1 MKAVVYEDVEKLSY
15 KEVEILPVKSH
26 EVRIRVKACGICGS
40 DVHGYLGVTGRR
52 IAPMIM
58 GHEFCGEVVE
68 KGADV
73 ENLSPGARVA
83 VYPVDFCGECE
94 MCRRGDV
101 HLCLNKRAFGVLDVD
116 GALAEYINVPAKCC
130 FPIADEVSFATASL
144 VEPLAVAFRGVGRAG
159 SLEGKTVLIVGAG
172 TIGLLALACIRMQK
186 PSKILISDLSGH
198 RLEVA
203 GRMGADV
210 LLNPA
215 QEAFSECIM
224 QETAG
229 KGVDAAVEAVGAGGA
244 VRQVMSSLKI
254 GGSAVWIGNNSRMI
268 EMDMQ
273 ETVTRELRIQG
284 SFLYGYQEFETVV
297 NMLNEGKI
305 FVEPLISKKISLSQT
320 PEYFKLLAHT
330 PGDLLKVVVVDE

>member
-1 MKAVVYEDVEKLSY
+1 
-15 KEVEILPVKSH
+15 
-26 EVRIRVKACGICGS
+26 
-40 DVHGYLGVTGRR
+40 
-52 IAPMIM
+52 
-58 GHEFCGEVVE
+58 
-68 KGADV
+68 
-73 ENLSPGARVA
+73 
-83 VYPVDFCGECE
+83 
-94 MCRRGDV
+94 
-101 HLCLNKRAFGVLDVD
+101 
-116 GALAEYINVPAKCC
+116 
-130 FPIADEVSFATASL
+130 
-144 VEPLAVAFRGVGRAG
+144 
-159 SLEGKTVLIVGAG
+159 
-172 TIGLLALACIRMQK
+172 
-186 PSKILISDLSGH
+186 
-198 RLEVA
+198 
-203 GRMGADV
+203 
-210 LLNPA
+210 
-215 QEAFSECIM
+215 M